1 MIAYTPSS
9 REKPSDVFQFN
20 AGIDSVNDPVFIG
33 NKKVTEMINMDF
45 NDYGPV
51 ARVGYTIF
59 GNAANSVV
67 NAQGAILKEAGDIH
81 VRVLG
86 TKFQKNVA
94 GTWTDVATG
103 LTSIPAILVS
113 YQCSDLTTAAL
124 KTGSSTLNS
133 SSSILDVDISGGTL
147 ASINIYAGKIVRITS
162 GTGAGQEKLITS
174 NSLNEIFID
183 SIWETIPTTGSTF
196 DIREV
201 APHVIFTN
209 GTDIPFK
216 YDGTTKTNLT
226 AWKKFHTLDVAHDRL
241 FGARNDL
248 DYVYVSNIGTDFFP
262 LDNYIP
268 VNQNGDSISNVSK
281 NHEEIVVYKN
291 NSRYVITGY
300 DIDSFQ
306 LTTADE
312 KIGCIAP
319 KSVAHGNNYNF
330 FLGYGGIYSI
340 NSLNAS
346 STDEGI
352 PISLDITNLILGHSA
367 AELEAAVGWM
377 DSNKYHISIGTY
389 VYVYHIAQSQVV
401 KSHCWSRYLY
411 ADPVKSAFVYGGEVY
426 LGGIQTYIQGG
437 NSDNGTVI
445 TCTVI
450 TGDKALKDK
459 NRAKIFHRDLV
470 NFNKTNTAVQI
481 YVGMDQAT
489 PTLIGTYNTT
499 TSEGQMRVMVNKRGK
514 TIRYKYVFPGTN
526 FPEMQTHEQF
536 FNPLSKA
543 V

>member
-1 MIAYTPSS
+1 MIAFNPSS

-33 NKKVTEMINMDF
+33 NKKVTDMINMDF

-51 ARVGYTIF
+51 GRVGYTVF
-59 GNAANSVV
+59 GDTANSIVH
-67 NAQGAILKEAGDIH
+67 AEGAILKESGDIH

-86 TKFQKNVA
+86 TKFQKKVA

-124 KTGSSTLNS
+124 ATGTATANSTAN
-133 SSSILDVDISGGTL
+133 ILEVSAGAMT
-147 ASINIYAGKIVRITS
+147 INIYATKIVRITS
-162 GTGAGQEKLITS
+162 GTGAGQENTITS
-174 NSLNEIFID
+174 NSLNELFVE
-183 SIWETIPTTGSTF
+183 SNWETIPDATSVF

-209 GTDIPFK
+209 GTDTPFK

-248 DYVYVSNIGTDFFP
+248 DYVYVSNLGTEFFP
-262 LDNYIP
+262 KDNYIP
-268 VNQNGDSISNVSK
+268 VNQNGDSITNVSK

-291 NSRYVITGY
+291 NSRYGISGY
-300 DIDSFQ
+300 NLDSFQ
-306 LTTADE
+306 LYTADE

-330 FLGYGGIYSI
+330 FLGYGGVYSI
-340 NSLNAS
+340 NSLNSS

-352 PISLDITNLILGHSA
+352 PISLDISNLILAHSA
-367 AELEAAVGWM
+367 AELEAAVGWI
-377 DSNKYHISIGTY
+377 DNNKYHISIGIY
-389 VYVYHIAQSQVV
+389 IYVYHIAQSQIV

-411 ADPVKSAFVYGGEVY
+411 ADPIKSAFVHGGEVY

-437 NSDNGTVI
+437 SSDNGTVI
-445 TCTVI
+445 TCTVE

-459 NRAKIFHRDLV
+459 NRAKIFQRDII
-470 NFNKTNTAVQI
+470 NFNKTNTAVQL
-481 YVGMDQAT
+481 YVGIDST
-489 PTLIGTYNTT
+489 TTSLLGTYNTT
-499 TSEGQMRVMVNKRGK
+499 TSEGQIRAMINKRGK

>member
-1 MIAYTPSS
+1 MT
-9 REKPSDVFQFN
+9 
-20 AGIDSVNDPVFIG
+20 
-33 NKKVTEMINMDF
+33 
-45 NDYGPV
+45 
-51 ARVGYTIF
+51 
-59 GNAANSVV
+59 
-67 NAQGAILKEAGDIH
+67 
-81 VRVLG
+81 
-86 TKFQKNVA
+86 
-94 GTWTDVATG
+94 
-103 LTSIPAILVS
+103 
-113 YQCSDLTTAAL
+113 
-124 KTGSSTLNS
+124 
-133 SSSILDVDISGGTL
+133 
-147 ASINIYAGKIVRITS
+147 INIYATKIVRITS
-162 GTGAGQEKLITS
+162 GTGAGQENVITS
-174 NSLNEIFID
+174 NSLNELFVE
-183 SIWETIPTTGSTF
+183 SLWETIPDGTSVF

-209 GTDIPFK
+209 GTDTPFK
-216 YDGTTKTNLT
+216 YDGNTKTNLT

-248 DYVYVSNIGTDFFP
+248 DYVYVSNLGTDFFAK
-262 LDNYIP
+262 DSWIP

-367 AELEAAVGWM
+367 AELKAAEGWI
-377 DSNKYHISIGTY
+377 DSNKYHISIGIY

-411 ADPVKSAFVYGGEVY
+411 ADPIKSAFVFDGEVY

-437 NSDNGTVI
+437 SSDNGTEI

-450 TGDKALKDK
+450 TGDKAIKDK

-470 NFNKTNTAVQI
+470 NFNKTNTAVAI
-481 YVGMDQAT
+481 SVGMDGAT
-489 PTLIGTYNTT
+489 PTLLGTYNTT

-536 FNPLSKA
+536 LNPLSKA